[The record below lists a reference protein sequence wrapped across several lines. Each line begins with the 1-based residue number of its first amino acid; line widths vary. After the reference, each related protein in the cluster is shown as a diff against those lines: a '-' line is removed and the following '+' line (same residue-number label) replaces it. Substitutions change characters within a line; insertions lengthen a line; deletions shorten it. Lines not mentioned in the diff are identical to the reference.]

1 MQSYSPLDCE
11 INMKYIGFI
20 LCCLISTSITFQTYA
35 IKPSRTYSNTPEA
48 MEMEYEEVCVKT
60 SDDFA
65 LNVWHLPAENHG
77 SPIII
82 SLADAGNMGDWLYL
96 GLYLQAYGLDVWMY
110 DYRGFGQSDD
120 FALVQDQL
128 FHMEFVTDLDAVAE
142 YVYQKTG
149 KAPALMGLS
158 MGTIIVNEFLQRT
171 DIPIVKVIFD
181 GYVASPKEW
190 IERLAANGKTV
201 TLPKGYRSRKYRLGK
216 VESLFIVSEKDTY
229 SMLSDIP
236 KGQPDRNIKTFD
248 CEHTSG
254 FFRFPGE
261 YTTCVVSFIDES
273 L

>member
-20 LCCLISTSITFQTYA
+20 LCCLISMSITFQTYA

-236 KGQPDRNIKTFD
+236 KGQLDRNIKTFD